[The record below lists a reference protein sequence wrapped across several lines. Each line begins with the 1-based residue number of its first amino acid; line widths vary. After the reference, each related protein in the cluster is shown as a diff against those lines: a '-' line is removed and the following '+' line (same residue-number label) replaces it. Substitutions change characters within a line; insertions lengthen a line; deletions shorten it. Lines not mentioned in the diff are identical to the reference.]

1 MMIFYKKFNYKQ
13 TLFLFLTLFAINT
26 FGQNSELA
34 LELLNKVSNNLSS
47 FENIN
52 FQFRYTLENK
62 TENISQEI
70 NGDATIS
77 KNLYSI
83 NFLGITQF
91 FDGNKLYTVIPENQE
106 INISSPEEEELNLN
120 ITKMFGIYKKG
131 YSFEWD
137 IEQKV
142 QGSTIQYIKLT
153 PKTRKDNIKHI
164 LLGLN
169 INTFNLYRI
178 IEVGFT
184 NTLTTLTILNQ
195 KENLKLKKD
204 FFEFN
209 KESYP
214 NYYINE

>member
-1 MMIFYKKFNYKQ
+1 MMMLFKKFNYKQ
-13 TLFLFLTLFAINT
+13 IFLLFLNLFAINT
-26 FGQNSELA
+26 FGQNSKLS
-34 LELLNKVSNNLSS
+34 LELLNKVSNNLNS

-52 FQFRYTLENK
+52 FEFRYKLENK

-70 NGDATIS
+70 NGNATIS

-83 NFLGITQF
+83 NFLGITQL
-91 FDGNKLYTVIPENQE
+91 FDGNKLYTIIPENQE
-106 INISSPEEEELNLN
+106 INISFPGEEELDLN
-120 ITKMFGIYKKG
+120 INKMFEIYRKG
-131 YSFEWD
+131 YLFEWD

-142 QGSTIQYIKLT
+142 EGFTIQYIKLT
-153 PKTRKDNIKHI
+153 PKSENDNIKHI

-169 INTFNLYRI
+169 INNFNLYRI